1 MFENLISS
9 TDDQLLVENKS
20 VSEDYSFECSCK
32 LESRLLPRLLVGA
45 WLRGKLESGSLMVL
59 WQLQWRDQDFPRLH
73 PSIAFRLAH
82 SKYSPTTSN
91 CKTKTEINMHQLRV
105 DTSLPAH
112 HNT

>member
-9 TDDQLLVENKS
+9 MDDQLLVENKS

-45 WLRGKLESGSLMVL
+45 WLRGKLESGSLIVL

-73 PSIAFRLAH
+73 H
-82 SKYSPTTSN
+82 SKYSPTTSTD
-91 CKTKTEINMHQLRV
+91 CKTKTEIMHLLRV